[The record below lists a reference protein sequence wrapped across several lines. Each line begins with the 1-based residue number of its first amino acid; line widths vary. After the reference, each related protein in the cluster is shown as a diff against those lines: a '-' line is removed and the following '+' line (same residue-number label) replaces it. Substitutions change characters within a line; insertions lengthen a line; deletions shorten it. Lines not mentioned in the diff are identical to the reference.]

1 MNPFFSI
8 VIPVY
13 NVEKYLNECI
23 QSVLSQRHT
32 VPVPIEIILVDDG
45 STDKSGKICDEYEQD
60 CEAVKVIHQ
69 VNQGS
74 FQARRTGLKKAVGNY
89 ILCLDSDDLLSEY
102 ALQSLY
108 ETIVTSQADI
118 IFYNILLMD
127 ESGIRPYYSDVFT
140 KNIGRP
146 LKKEEVFNAY
156 FFTEVPVITS
166 TAGKI
171 IRKECFDIDKD
182 YSAYGKL
189 STGDDTLQ
197 SAEVITRAHTFYY
210 LNKNL
215 YIYRRGSGMT
225 SKFDPAYYSTFK
237 KILTN
242 AMAIGDFAEN
252 PNFRKKYLEKLLYTG
267 CRAIT
272 QSKPAKNMSYRERK
286 AFIASITKDPTF
298 IKAMEECDLNSS
310 NLKRKYKWML
320 MLLKIHAYFPL
331 HVALKLM

>member
-1 MNPFFSI
+1 
-8 VIPVY
+8 
-13 NVEKYLNECI
+13 
-23 QSVLSQRHT
+23 
-32 VPVPIEIILVDDG
+32 
-45 STDKSGKICDEYEQD
+45 
-60 CEAVKVIHQ
+60 
-69 VNQGS
+69 
-74 FQARRTGLKKAVGNY
+74 
-89 ILCLDSDDLLSEY
+89 
-102 ALQSLY
+102 
-108 ETIVTSQADI
+108 
-118 IFYNILLMD
+118 
-127 ESGIRPYYSDVFT
+127 
-140 KNIGRP
+140 
-146 LKKEEVFNAY
+146 
-156 FFTEVPVITS
+156 
-166 TAGKI
+166 
-171 IRKECFDIDKD
+171 
-182 YSAYGKL
+182 
-189 STGDDTLQ
+189 
-197 SAEVITRAHTFYY
+197 
-210 LNKNL
+210 
-215 YIYRRGSGMT
+215 MT